1 MLTSC
6 RGTNEREDC
15 FRVSVQRRLFR
26 LSDQDHDYFQT
37 HMIQSRLYK
46 IRARNSTEKE
56 KNKACHIS
64 IILHPALQPVW
75 AKCAITSM
83 SALWDIALM
92 ESFCLWSLFFLDYK
106 GQINSPLSFTF
117 YFNQNILSQSNK
129 AGLDYIQI
137 ERLNTITTFKTF
149 YPAFSQGFTIAQW
162 PAVLE

>member
-26 LSDQDHDYFQT
+26 LNDQDNDYFQT

-56 KNKACHIS
+56 KEKEKNEACHIS
-64 IILHPALQPVW
+64 IILHPALQPGW
-75 AKCAITSM
+75 TMCAITST

-92 ESFCLWSLFFLDYK
+92 DS
-106 GQINSPLSFTF
+106 GQINFPLSFLF

-129 AGLDYIQI
+129 ARLDYIQI
-137 ERLNTITTFKTF
+137 ERLNPITTFKTF
-149 YPAFSQGFTIAQW
+149 YAAFSQGFTIAHW
-162 PAVLE
+162 PAVLQ